1 MNDLG
6 PLVAE
11 DADTWGEL
19 RLQVTTYLTRQLPAL
34 DLVSSVRAI
43 VLKGDEV
50 LVVRDPTRQH
60 ILPGG
65 RREAGEAVEQTLR
78 REVLEET
85 GWEIGSPQLIG
96 VLHFHHL
103 SARPTDYRYPYP
115 DFWQLVYVAA
125 AARHRPEA
133 RQVDDYELE
142 AVWLPLAAV
151 RQMPLARGEQALLT
165 AALATAV

>member
-6 PLVAE
+6 PIVAE
-11 DADTWGEL
+11 DADTWGER
-19 RLQVTTYLTRQLPAL
+19 RLQVLTYLIRQLPAL

-43 VLKGDEV
+43 VLNGAEV
-50 LVVRDPTRQH
+50 LVMHNPTRQH

-85 GWEIGSPQLIG
+85 GWVIGAPRLIG
-96 VLHFHHL
+96 LLHFHHL
-103 SARPTDYRYPYP
+103 SARPAEYRYPYP

-125 AARHRPEA
+125 PARHRPEA
-133 RQVDDYELE
+133 QQVDDYELE
-142 AVWLPLAAV
+142 AAWLPLAAV
-151 RQMPLARGEQALLT
+151 QRLPLMRGEQALLT
-165 AALATAV
+165 AALAAPA